1 MEQTQSTHY
10 TRDLHPLN
18 LHPQSLNAL
27 AAHFSQFPQTQRE
40 LEVAAEGSLDSAWD
54 AEDESS
60 ASHANTAGQGSG
72 KRARNGPPPLL
83 MRPFSSVSPSQAAA
97 SCAALAARIAEDA
110 ELAAVQGNRA
120 RLPVNEFRDEIMRQV
135 AASQVVLIAG
145 ATGHG
150 PVPSVRTHPPT
161 TLHSRSQSRRL
172 FNNRRGHSLPTP
184 CLLSVVTDEKK
195 RKVELVE

>member
-1 MEQTQSTHY
+1 MHVCACASHHRFIVVWRVKDGTTQSTHY
-10 TRDLHPLN
+10 APDLHPLN

-60 ASHANTAGQGSG
+60 ASHANATGQGSG
-72 KRARNGPPPLL
+72 KRARNGPPPLV

-110 ELAAVQGNRA
+110 ELAAVQENRA
-120 RLPVNEFRDEIMRQV
+120 RLPVNEFRDEIMRHV

-150 PVPSVRTHPPT
+150 PLLFAPAHHTSFARTIEAAVKT
-161 TLHSRSQSRRL
+161 TEEVMHRPRL
-172 FNNRRGHSLPTP
+172 L
-184 CLLSVVTDEKK
+184 
-195 RKVELVE
+195 